1 MVKKERGKLMKDYT
15 VNFKINYAAKYLSEV
30 LAP

>member
-1 MVKKERGKLMKDYT
+1 MVKKERGKDYT